1 MPRQA
6 KQLRKPYTGKLNK
19 PIVIPDE
26 PVKPTLL
33 TGDGL
38 SLEEK
43 ERKYQED
50 LEAYRIKYAAFINSE
65 IDKKMDELKK
75 HHGLDGH
82 PDDWYQLALNLAM
95 DHVPGFTVVTKSE
108 RGRKTK
114 WTPAAYAKLF
124 LDVVE
129 ETGGKLNNRMIE
141 AACISLREKEPWHS
155 FLTGKHYEEPDA
167 KTLQNRF
174 SKALNTPLVKMILAL
189 PENQLIRAK
198 EFVDYI
204 FKESLP

>member
-1 MPRQA
+1 M
-6 KQLRKPYTGKLNK
+6 GELNK

-26 PVKPTLL
+26 PAKPAIL
-33 TGDGL
+33 TGEDI

-43 ERKYQED
+43 ERAYQKALNE
-50 LEAYRIKYAAFINSE
+50 YHKQTSIFIAAE
-65 IDKKMDELKK
+65 MAKKITLLKK
-75 HHGLDGH
+75 HHHL
-82 PDDWYQLALNLAM
+82 PDDQGAAEQLALNLAI
-95 DHVPGFTVVTKSE
+95 DHVPGFTVVTESK

-129 ETGGKLNNRMIE
+129 ETGGNLNNRMIE
-141 AACISLREKEPWHS
+141 AACLSLKEKEPWHS

-174 SKALNTPLVKMILAL
+174 TEAQNTPLVKMILSLSEDKKDLAY
-189 PENQLIRAK
+189 
-198 EFVDYI
+198 EFVDHL
-204 FKESLP
+204 FKDTFP